1 MAYGTFSETRCVSS
15 LPPNLRRAVEQWFES
30 DRRVEDL
37 IFDSHLRAL
46 KRGEPSSA
54 RRRTR
59 CQLNI
64 NGLYPTFKVLQ
75 YSDCHVFEVK
85 PDPHRDISPIWSS
98 GFIIAYSY
106 YTMICLSVETR
117 NDHVY
122 RKKNG
127 ITVGGSRLF
136 HEVDSHPLS
145 ESSSLSS
152 VAGRHRSNDTVNLS
166 LVFSH
171 RSRSSSEALRTQ
183 ALVRL
188 KSHEVDLFTARDF
201 RALMRAEPFF
211 VRPTIQSNSLKHS

>member
-122 RKKNG
+122 RKKTELRSVVRDCFTRWTRIRYRN
-127 ITVGGSRLF
+127 
-136 HEVDSHPLS
+136 HP
-145 ESSSLSS
+145 
-152 VAGRHRSNDTVNLS
+152 R
-166 LVFSH
+166 
-171 RSRSSSEALRTQ
+171 
-183 ALVRL
+183 
-188 KSHEVDLFTARDF
+188 F
-201 RALMRAEPFF
+201 RAWRA
-211 VRPTIQSNSLKHS
+211 VTDRMIQ